1 MSVRSRSLG
10 VLLACGTLAA
20 LLPPATAEEDYYPPR
35 DWSIESEGKMNI
47 SGFLF
52 RDMNRNGIYDL
63 PDRPMEDIAVEMT
76 GPRGE
81 HRIQR
86 TNSNGFANFSM
97 SKHNDKAYIT
107 EPGDYAFDVI
117 VPEGW
122 SVTTGN
128 KLQVK
133 SFRFLPGAVGDMIAD
148 PPFVAV
154 GLVQDLRVF
163 GKLPQASA
171 GTALTLESAS
181 AQREV
186 ELQADG
192 SFSAALEQ
200 GDWTL
205 RLRDGAS
212 GATVTRSFPVG
223 DNPVQVSRLLFG
235 DLEPLPAPP
244 RLVDFEDVTDKSIR
258 EMPNGVGGLSWWN
271 FVALEVAIAY
281 TNNAMSGHY
290 VAYNSSGHPA
300 RIYHDEPFDF
310 VGGNFGVAWS
320 RANGE
325 TLQLRGWRGEELV
338 YEDSITLSYLG
349 PIWFAADYRGITRLD
364 LQTEHYWQFVSDD
377 LVFRVAPP
385 AAE

>member
-1 MSVRSRSLG
+1 MWPSI
-10 VLLACGTLAA
+10 AA
-20 LLPPATAEEDYYPPR
+20 LCCAASLFAVPAAAEDFYAPR
-35 DWSIESEGKMNI
+35 DWSVASGGKMNI

-52 RDMNRNGIYDL
+52 RDINRNGSYDL

-81 HRIQR
+81 HHIQR

-97 SKHNDKAYIT
+97 SKDNDEAIIT

-128 KLQVK
+128 TLQVK
-133 SFRFLPGAVGDMIAD
+133 SFHFLPGAVGDMIAD

-163 GKLPQASA
+163 GRLPEASA
-171 GTALTLESAS
+171 GTEITLDSGS
-181 AQREV
+181 VQRDV
-186 ELQADG
+186 TLQADG
-192 SFSAALEQ
+192 SFSAEVEQ
-200 GDWTL
+200 GAWSL
-205 RLRDGAS
+205 SVRDGAS
-212 GATVTRSFPVG
+212 GATVTRAFTVT
-223 DNPVQVSRLLFG
+223 DTPVQLSGILFG
-235 DLEPLPAPP
+235 DREPSQAPS

-271 FVALEVAIAY
+271 VVALEVAIAY
-281 TNNAMSGHY
+281 TNNAVSGHY

-300 RIYHDEPFDF
+300 RIYHDTPFDF
-310 VGGNFGVAWS
+310 VGAYFGIAWR

-338 YEDSITLSYLG
+338 YEDSIVLSYLG
-349 PIWFAADYRGITRLD
+349 PIWFTADYRGITRLD
-364 LQTEHYWQFVSDD
+364 LQTEHYWQFVTDD
-377 LVFRVAPP
+377 MEFRLPQGGAD
-385 AAE
+385 